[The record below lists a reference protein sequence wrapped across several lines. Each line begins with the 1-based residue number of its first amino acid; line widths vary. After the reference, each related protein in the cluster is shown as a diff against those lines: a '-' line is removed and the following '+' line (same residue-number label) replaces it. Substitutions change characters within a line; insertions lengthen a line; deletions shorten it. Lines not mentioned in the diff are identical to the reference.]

1 MLPTA
6 AILTSVF
13 FIGGLLSAVE
23 AVPAVVPPNA
33 AVTAWMS
40 WEGGVDIVG
49 MTKPGLTQPNLILHV
64 ARSVHTPVGTAA
76 SGLVVWQPDPAAA
89 PTVFGMVSENPGV
102 GAYFGP
108 HVFAGTPFEKA
119 PVLLAKI
126 SVETLADKATS
137 RIEVAGHIFT
147 VTLTG
152 LAPIQ
157 IVDRPAGHMPFR
169 QLGLESAAKT
179 VAVTI
184 DGKSVDVTIP
194 PTTAATGPAAVYS
207 QTGLYAR

>member
-1 MLPTA
+1 M
-6 AILTSVF
+6 LTSIF

-23 AVPAVVPPNA
+23 AVPAVVPSNLP
-33 AVTAWMS
+33 VTAWMS

-64 ARSVHTPVGTAA
+64 ARMVHTPIGTAA
-76 SGLVVWQPDPAAA
+76 SGLVVWQPDPAA
-89 PTVFGMVSENPGV
+89 PPVIFGMISEDPRV

-108 HVFAGTPFEKA
+108 QIFAGTPFEKA
-119 PVLLAKI
+119 PVLPAKI
-126 SVETLADKATS
+126 SIEILGDKAAS

-157 IVDRPAGHMPFR
+157 MVDRPAGPMPFR
-169 QLGLESAAKT
+169 HLGLESAATT
-179 VAVTI
+179 VVVTI
-184 DGKSVDVTIP
+184 DGKPVAVTIP
-194 PTTAATGPAAVYS
+194 STTPGTGPAAVYS